1 MADVEGGS
9 SMRKLLSVLFA
20 SFWRG
25 LHGRFGLVPN
35 RDVRG
40 PSA

>member
-1 MADVEGGS
+1 MG
-9 SMRKLLSVLFA
+9 KLLSVLFA

-25 LHGRFGLVPN
+25 LHGRFGLVPH
-35 RDVRG
+35 RDARG